1 MPIAVNDVNTQS
13 HSVKVGIADAYYYD
27 YGGYTSRC
35 CRSQPKA
42 RCQYVS
48 PMICPLS
55 TWGIFWLKVEAN
67 VPKNLAALSYSK
79 TSSFYFWKNNEIN
92 HEKVLA

>member
-42 RCQYVS
+42 RCQHVS

-55 TWGIFWLKVEAN
+55 TIVYHEGNFLIEGRGKCSVKFSCLDLLKN
-67 VPKNLAALSYSK
+67 
-79 TSSFYFWKNNEIN
+79 F
-92 HEKVLA
+92 

>member
-1 MPIAVNDVNTQS
+1 MLITYLQMPIAVNDVNTQS

-42 RCQYVS
+42 RCQHGL

-55 TWGIFWLKVEAN
+55 TIV
-67 VPKNLAALSYSK
+67 Y
-79 TSSFYFWKNNEIN
+79 
-92 HEKVLA
+92 HEGCFG